1 MICSDYCKKS
11 YNLTR
16 MAVIPVWNPEKRM
29 MSSQCPCN
37 VIPVLDTG
45 IQPLLCSHL
54 VKIKS
59 SGSK

>member
-1 MICSDYCKKS
+1 MLAGSGGTANESRYDVGLLS
-11 YNLTR
+11 FQ
-16 MAVIPVWNPEKRM
+16 
-29 MSSQCPCN
+29 S
-37 VIPVLDTG
+37 G